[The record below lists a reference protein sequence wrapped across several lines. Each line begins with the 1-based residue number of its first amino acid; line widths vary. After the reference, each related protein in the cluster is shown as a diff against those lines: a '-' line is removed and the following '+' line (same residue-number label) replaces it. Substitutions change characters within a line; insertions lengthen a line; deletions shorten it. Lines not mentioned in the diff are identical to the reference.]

1 MSVAVNVGSL
11 HSGDDVEGRK
21 LISGESSFDEK
32 VVKFFNHPVST
43 IKFPQH
49 AILNRAHSNATV
61 NDKAQCVDMTNGA
74 INRVGFITIA

>member
-21 LISGESSFDEK
+21 LISGESSFE
-32 VVKFFNHPVST
+32 VKFFNHPVST